1 MSASGRRQKSISTL
15 PSFAFPS
22 TADIAASALTGPS
35 FKARPRH
42 RIHQHIGVAAI
53 DGDLGAIDMGRPIA
67 RQEQDGIGGLSNWP
81 IGPSGAIS
89 SNLEPLAKAA

>member
-42 RIHQHIGVAAI
+42 RIHQHIDVAAI
-53 DGDLGAIDMGRPIA
+53 DGDLVAIDMGRPIA
-67 RQEQDGIGGLSNWP
+67 CQEQDGIGGLSNWP
-81 IGPSGAIS
+81 IRPSGAIS
-89 SNLEPLAKAA
+89 SNLELHAKAA